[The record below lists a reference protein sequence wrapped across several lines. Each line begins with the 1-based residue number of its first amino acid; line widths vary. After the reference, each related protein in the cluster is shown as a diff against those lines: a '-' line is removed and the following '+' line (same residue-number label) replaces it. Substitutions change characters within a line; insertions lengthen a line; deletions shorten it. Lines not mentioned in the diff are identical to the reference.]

1 LTIALAGAAREANL
15 ATAFNGHQV
24 LNMGLGNDDTL
35 YRSCLEGG
43 LFQLITVTVPAADL
57 VTGANMAT
65 FTVANTWNAATM
77 MPAGAGPGAGIF
89 YDIVKLES
97 D

>member
-1 LTIALAGAAREANL
+1 
-15 ATAFNGHQV
+15 
-24 LNMGLGNDDTL
+24 
-35 YRSCLEGG
+35 
-43 LFQLITVTVPAADL
+43 VTVPAADL